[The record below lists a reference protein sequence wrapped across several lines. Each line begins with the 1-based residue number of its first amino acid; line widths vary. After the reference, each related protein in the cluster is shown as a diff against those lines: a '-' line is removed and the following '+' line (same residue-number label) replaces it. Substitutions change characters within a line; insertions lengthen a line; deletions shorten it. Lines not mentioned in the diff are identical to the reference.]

1 MAIRIETPPSPGI
14 VEYLTQH
21 QKNYSILENSKIS
34 IQTNPIGRIE
44 KYRVDIYYPETNQ
57 ARTFFAF
64 SEEQIIETL
73 ERLSNG

>member
-1 MAIRIETPPSPGI
+1 MAIRIESPPTPGI

-21 QKNYSILENSKIS
+21 QQDYSVLENAKVT
-34 IQTNPIGRIE
+34 IQTNPMGRIE

-57 ARTFFAF
+57 ARIFFAF